1 MKRLIALTGL
11 TIAVCALSL
20 AQENAPGRITIP
32 ANGNRPRTV
41 DVNVLHGSV
50 VVRAGSGGE
59 IIIEAPALERRSTPQ
74 PPGTG
79 NMHRLDM
86 PWYSPLQVQE
96 DGDTVHVNV
105 TSSSAGE
112 RGLTITVPVNTS
124 LKVNCTHGSIQV
136 QGVHG
141 EIELSGMNGNI
152 DMEDVSGTAIANT
165 THGSIKAVM
174 DRIDGTKPLSFVT
187 LNGNVDLWLPAAQR
201 ATLKMKT
208 MHGDIW
214 SDFDVKMNGGGPGW
228 IQSGG
233 PGQRRM
239 EMDRTM
245 TGTIN
250 GGGTEI
256 TLSTFNGRILI
267 HKK

>member
-1 MKRLIALTGL
+1 MKRMIALTGL
-11 TIAVCALSL
+11 TFAVCALAA

-50 VVRAGSGGE
+50 TVHAGSGGE
-59 IIIEAPALERRSTPQ
+59 ITIEAPETERRAAPQ
-74 PPGTG
+74 PKGTEG
-79 NMHRLDM
+79 MRRIDT
-86 PWYSPLQVQE
+86 PWFSPLQVQQ
-96 DGDTVHVNV
+96 DGDTVHINL
-105 TSSSAGE
+105 TSSAVE
-112 RGLTITVPVNTS
+112 RALTITVPVNTS
-124 LKVNCTHGSIQV
+124 LKINCTHGSIQV

-141 EIELSGMNGNI
+141 ELELSSMHGDI
-152 DMEDVSGTAIANT
+152 DLDNVSGTATANS
-165 THGSIKAVM
+165 THGSIKASM
-174 DRIDGTKPLSFVT
+174 NAIDGTKPLSFVT
-187 LNGNVDLWLPAAQR
+187 LNGNVDLWLPATQH

-208 MHGDIW
+208 MRGDIW
-214 SDFDVKMNGGGPGW
+214 TDFDVKMGGGPGW
-228 IQSGG
+228 IQRTG
-233 PGQRRM
+233 PGERRM
-239 EMDRTM
+239 ELDRTM